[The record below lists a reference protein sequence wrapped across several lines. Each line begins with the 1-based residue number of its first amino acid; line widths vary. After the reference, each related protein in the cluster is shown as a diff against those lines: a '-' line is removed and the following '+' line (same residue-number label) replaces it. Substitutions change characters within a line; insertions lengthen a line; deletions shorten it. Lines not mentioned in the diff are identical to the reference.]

1 MSQAELYQPTAQDF
15 EGLKKMTSGELYGK
29 LGKGRNGW
37 EARTTLGMMD
47 FHTFKSQGGSLI
59 CTMHKLD
66 EIKHGQDGTVAVWDV
81 YGQPSEILFKV
92 DSRATRGMIEF
103 CHKKGVLVWVDRCQ
117 REYKK
122 EVAA

>member
-15 EGLKKMTSGELYGK
+15 EAMQKMTGHVICK
-29 LGKGRNGW
+29 IGKGRNGW
-37 EARTTLGMMD
+37 EARATLGMMD
-47 FHTFKSQGGSLI
+47 FHTFKSQSGSLI

-66 EIKHGQDGTVAVWDV
+66 EIKQSEHYTTRVWDV
-81 YGQPSEILFKV
+81 CNQPSETLFEV
-92 DSRATRGMIEF
+92 NARATRGMIEF
-103 CHKKGVLVWVDRCQ
+103 CHKQGFLIWIERCQ